1 MCVFPGFLGSNH
13 KILLFLI
20 QYCLCARVPHSWLF
34 NLFMWEGVFVVDQK
48 MFEVKNFITILLL
61 LLEKTYFRGELI
73 LNNKFGQ
80 VKTIISIN
88 LANLMEMHGC
98 RKSVV

>member
-1 MCVFPGFLGSNH
+1 MGG
-13 KILLFLI
+13 
-20 QYCLCARVPHSWLF
+20 
-34 NLFMWEGVFVVDQK
+34 GVCSGPKD
-48 MFEVKNFITILLL
+48 VKNFITVLLL